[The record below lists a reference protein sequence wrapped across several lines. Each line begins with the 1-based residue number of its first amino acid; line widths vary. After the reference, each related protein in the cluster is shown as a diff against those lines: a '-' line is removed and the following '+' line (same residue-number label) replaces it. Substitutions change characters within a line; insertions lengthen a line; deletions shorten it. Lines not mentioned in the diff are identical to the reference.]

1 MSSPV
6 TLRPATE
13 QDDGFL
19 YDLFKAVRMPDF
31 AHVTLPPEQ
40 LEGLMKMQY
49 AGQKFSYSTQ
59 YPGPGHDIVMLDGA
73 PVGRIWMS
81 RSESEHL
88 LVDIALLPAVQNRG
102 IGGALLHDVLA
113 AAKQAGVPVKC
124 SVAVTN
130 PGSLRFH
137 QRLGFQIVARDE
149 LYYEL
154 ERQP

>member
-1 MSSPV
+1 MSPPV

-13 QDDGFL
+13 QDDAFL
-19 YDLFKAVRMPDF
+19 YELFKSVRMPDF
-31 AHVTLPPEQ
+31 AQVPLAPEQ

-59 YPGPGHDIVMLDGA
+59 YPGPGHDIVLLAGA
-73 PVGRIWMS
+73 PAGRIWVN
-81 RSESEHL
+81 RSGSEHL
-88 LVDIALLPAVQNRG
+88 LVDIALLPEFQNRG
-102 IGGALLHDVLA
+102 IGATLLQDVIA
-113 AAKQAGVPVKC
+113 AAKQAGVPLKC

-137 QRLGFQIVARDE
+137 QRLGFQIVSQDM

>member
-13 QDDGFL
+13 QDDAFL

-59 YPGPGHDIVMLDGA
+59 YPGPGHDIVLLDGV

-81 RSESEHL
+81 RSDSEHL

>member
-13 QDDGFL
+13 QDDPFL

-31 AHVTLPPEQ
+31 AHVPLAPEQ

-59 YPGPGHDIVMLDGA
+59 YPGPGHDIILLDDA
-73 PVGRIWMS
+73 PIGRIWVH
-81 RSESEHL
+81 RSDSEHL
-88 LVDIALLPAVQNRG
+88 LVDIALMPAFQNRG
-102 IGGALLHDVLA
+102 IGAVLLQDVIA
-113 AAKQAGVPVKC
+113 AATLAGVPVKC
-124 SVAVTN
+124 SVAATN

-137 QRLGFQIVARDE
+137 QRLGFQVVAQDMM
-149 LYYEL
+149 YYEL
-154 ERQP
+154 EHQP